1 MSFKINPKDC
11 LPTEAFVQRMNGIIS
26 SNAED
31 ERKIVEVLKALE
43 EFGLY
48 IPLEFTMGGA
58 LYGMEETEIT
68 EFSHAE
74 KEKKDFTASVNAGF
88 GGYGGMIDF
97 SEGKEQDTG
106 SSSSEKYKNVEIK
119 QIGGIAGNT
128 DSKELFKAS
137 LEKLANWAIVDIKQ
151 FYPSV
156 MLLSKAPGMKN
167 VDPML
172 FIKTQK
178 LLSDFCMHSYVL
190 NYQPYVDMG
199 KYVDRIYALS
209 RPF

>member
-1 MSFKINPKDC
+1 
-11 LPTEAFVQRMNGIIS
+11 
-26 SNAED
+26 
-31 ERKIVEVLKALE
+31 
-43 EFGLY
+43 
-48 IPLEFTMGGA
+48 
-58 LYGMEETEIT
+58 
-68 EFSHAE
+68 
-74 KEKKDFTASVNAGF
+74 
-88 GGYGGMIDF
+88 MIDF
-97 SEGKEQDTG
+97 SEDKEQDTG

-156 MLLSKAPGMKN
+156 MLLSKAPGIKN